1 MKFIVKENYLMK
13 HGTLVERR
21 EAVSEAL
28 REGRSHFGYRPERR
42 RLMARDL
49 VNAALGILLVIAIW
63 WLVAEVVIAFKGAAF
78 PTPPETFEAL
88 WQALMGAEVNGENI
102 YAHTGASLWRWGFG
116 YLLALVFGLLLG
128 MIFGTALRLHDV
140 GMVSIYV
147 LQMIPGLAWIPI
159 AMLIFGLGES
169 ATVFIILVTAMP
181 PIVIN
186 TAGGIRQ
193 VPLVY
198 TRVARMSGKDRW
210 TLFFKVL
217 IPGSALSII
226 NGMRLGL
233 ANGWRVL
240 IAAEMVVG
248 VAVGLG
254 YSIFQSRYNLDF
266 TAAFVSIIVICIIGL
281 IIEKIFFVSL
291 ENTVRNRLGI
301 DRED

>member
-1 MKFIVKENYLMK
+1 MKI
-13 HGTLVERR
+13 GTLVVRH

-28 REGRSHFGYRPERR
+28 REGRSHFSFKPENR
-42 RLMARDL
+42 RLLARDL
-49 VNAALGILLVIAIW
+49 LNAALGVLLIIAVWWVMAEAVIAI
-63 WLVAEVVIAFKGAAF
+63 KGAAF
-78 PTPPETFEAL
+78 PTPPETFEGL
-88 WQALMGAEVNGENI
+88 WQALKGAEVNGESI
-102 YAHTGASLWRWGFG
+102 YAHTGASLWRWGLG
-116 YLLALVFGLLLG
+116 YILALGIGLSLG
-128 MIFGTALRLHDV
+128 LMFGTALRLHDV

-159 AMLIFGLGES
+159 AMLVFGLGES
-169 ATVFIILVTAMP
+169 ATIFIILVTAMP

-193 VPLVY
+193 VPTVY
-198 TRVARMSGKDRW
+198 TRVAHMSGKDRW
-210 TLFFKVL
+210 SLFFKVL
-217 IPGSALSII
+217 VPGSALSII

-266 TAAFVSIIVICIIGL
+266 VAAFVSIIVICIIGL
-281 IIEKIFFVSL
+281 VIEKIFFVSL
-291 ENTVRNRLGI
+291 EDKVRNRLGL